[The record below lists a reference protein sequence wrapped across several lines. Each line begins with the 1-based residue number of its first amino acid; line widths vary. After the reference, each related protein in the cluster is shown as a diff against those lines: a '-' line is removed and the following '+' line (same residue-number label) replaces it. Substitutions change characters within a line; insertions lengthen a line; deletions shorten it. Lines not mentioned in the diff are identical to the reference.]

1 MALLEVKKLR
11 AGYGDL
17 TILHDVSFTVEQ
29 GEIVAIVGPNG
40 AGKSTLLRTISG
52 LLEPF
57 DGEIV
62 FFGAKCQGLPPHEV
76 VTRGIS
82 QVPEGRQLFNYLT
95 VEQNLMIGS
104 TNANARSKREK
115 NFPIIYKLFKVLK
128 ERRKQQAGT
137 LSGGEQQMLATARG
151 LMSNPMLLMMDE
163 PSWGLA
169 PILTN
174 ELFDTIIRVNKE
186 MGTAILL
193 VEQNVHKALSIAHRG
208 YALEQGQVVMEG
220 KGSDLLQ
227 DDYLKECYLGM

>member
-1 MALLEVKKLR
+1 MALLEAKDLR

-17 TILHDVSFTVEQ
+17 NILHEISFRVEE
-29 GEIVAIVGPNG
+29 GEIVTIVGPNG

-52 LLEPF
+52 LIEPHA
-57 DGEIV
+57 GEII
-62 FFGAKCQGLPPHEV
+62 FNGEKCQGLPPHDV
-76 VTRGIS
+76 VTKGIS
-82 QVPEGRQLFNYLT
+82 QVPEGRQLFNFLT

-104 TNANARSKREK
+104 TAPKARAVREK
-115 NFPIIYKLFKVLK
+115 NFKMIYDLFKVLA
-128 ERRKQQAGT
+128 ERKDQQAGT

-174 ELFDTIIRVNKE
+174 ELFETIVRVNKE
-186 MGTAILL
+186 LGTAILL
-193 VEQNVHKALSIAHRG
+193 VEQNVHKALSVAHRG

-220 KGSDLLQ
+220 KGDELLA

>member
-1 MALLEVKKLR
+1 MALLEAKDLR

-17 TILHDVSFTVEQ
+17 TILHEISFSVEE

-52 LLEPF
+52 LIEPHA
-57 DGEIV
+57 GEII
-62 FFGAKCQGLPPHEV
+62 FNGEKCQGLPPHAV
-76 VTRGIS
+76 VTKGIS

-104 TNANARSKREK
+104 TNPNARPKRKE
-115 NFPIIYKLFKVLK
+115 NFNIIYNLFKVLK
-128 ERRKQQAGT
+128 ERKDQQAGT

-174 ELFDTIIRVNKE
+174 ELFETIVRVNKE

-193 VEQNVHKALSIAHRG
+193 VEQNVHKALTIAHRG
-208 YALEQGQVVMEG
+208 YALEQGQIVMEG
-220 KGSDLLQ
+220 KGEELLH
-227 DDYLKECYLGM
+227 DDYLRECYLGM